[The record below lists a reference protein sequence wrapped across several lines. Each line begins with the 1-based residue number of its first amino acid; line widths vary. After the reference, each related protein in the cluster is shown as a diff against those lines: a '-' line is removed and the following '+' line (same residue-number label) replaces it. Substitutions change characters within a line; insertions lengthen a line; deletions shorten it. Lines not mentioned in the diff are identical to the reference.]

1 MVHITDKLFVIKG
14 KFTFFQRRPV
24 MNCACNIA
32 EKISAEKQNITPY
45 IREANN
51 NTAVERKKGIARFID
66 DVRLWQQ
73 TFDASPDIM
82 FIVDREFNI
91 IRANLAARQDL
102 GDDIIGKKC
111 FKAMYGLDDPF
122 SHCPAC
128 HVFQTNNPVNTEQKI
143 FQLENRW
150 FEVSAHPIKDDH
162 GFVWQSLHI
171 YRDITEKKEMSLK
184 LEDIAIKDTLTGVY
198 NRRHFNEIFQ
208 REFDL
213 AFRRLSDLS
222 ILVLDLDFFKPL
234 VKICGHSYGD
244 LVLKEFADLLQTRIR
259 KTDIC
264 ARLRGDQFAILLPD
278 ADLDEGTMIARNIHS
293 IAEQYVYEDQNNC
306 RQITVTIGLAAINA
320 HTPDSPE
327 DMLAFAQMAMHE
339 AKEEGGN
346 RVGIYTPII

>member
-1 MVHITDKLFVIKG
+1 
-14 KFTFFQRRPV
+14 
-24 MNCACNIA
+24 MNCAGNIA
-32 EKISAEKQNITPY
+32 EEIPAENQKIGTR
-45 IREANN
+45 IREINK
-51 NTAVERKKGIARFID
+51 TAPGPGKGIARFID
-66 DVRLWQQ
+66 DARLWQQ

-91 IRANLAARQDL
+91 IRANLAARREL
-102 GDDIIGKKC
+102 GEKIIGHKC
-111 FKAMYGLDDPF
+111 FKTMYGLDDPF

-128 HVFQTNNPVNTEQKI
+128 EVFQTSKPVTTEQQI
-143 FQLENRW
+143 FQLNNRW
-150 FEVSAHPIKDDH
+150 FQVSAHPIKDDH
-162 GFVWQSLHI
+162 DFVWQSLHI
-171 YRDITEKKEMSLK
+171 YRDITEKKEMTLK
-184 LEDIAIKDTLTGVY
+184 LAELEIKDTLTGVY

-244 LVLKEFADLLQTRIR
+244 LVLKEFADLLQRRIR

-278 ADLDEGTMIARNIHS
+278 ADLDEGTMIAKNIHA
-293 IAEQYVYEDQNNC
+293 IAEQYVYEDKHNC

-320 HTPDSPE
+320 HAPDSPE

-339 AKEEGGN
+339 AKDEGGN
-346 RVGIYTPII
+346 NEAGIEAEEP